1 MKELGGGPEVIELT
15 NIKKVFQTKQG
26 SLTAVKD
33 INVSIKDG
41 EIYGIVG
48 YSGAGKSTLVRMFNG
63 LETPT
68 DGTVSIE
75 GNIISQLKGKKLR
88 KERQKIGM
96 IFQHFN
102 LLWSRTVEENILF
115 PLELAK
121 MPKNERE
128 AKAKELIGLV
138 GLEGREKAYPSQLSG
153 GQKQRV
159 GIARAL
165 ANDPTLLLCDEAT
178 SALDPQT
185 TDEVLDLLLDINK
198 RLNLTIVLI
207 THEMHVIRKICDKV
221 AVMDDGEIVEEGS
234 VIDVFKKPQQDI
246 TKRFIRQDANPDS
259 EDTDMIFEELLAE
272 YPEGKIVHLTFH
284 GKQAKLPIM
293 SKIVREDGVDLSIIQ
308 GSIQQT
314 QDGAIGSLYVQLTGE
329 NQKIEVAIE
338 ELRKLKVEVEVVEH
352 VIEA

>member
-1 MKELGGGPEVIELT
+1 MIELT

-68 DGTVSIE
+68 DGTVAIE

-121 MPKNERE
+121 IPKKERE

-221 AVMDDGEIVEEGS
+221 AVMDDGKIVEEGS

-259 EDTDMIFEELLAE
+259 EDTDMIFEELLVE

-284 GKQAKLPIM
+284 GQQAKMPIM

-314 QDGAIGSLYVQLTGE
+314 QDGTIGSLYVQLTGE
-329 NQKIEVAIE
+329 SQRIEVAIE
-338 ELRKLKVEVEVVEH
+338 ELRKLEVEVEVVEH
-352 VIEA
+352 VVET